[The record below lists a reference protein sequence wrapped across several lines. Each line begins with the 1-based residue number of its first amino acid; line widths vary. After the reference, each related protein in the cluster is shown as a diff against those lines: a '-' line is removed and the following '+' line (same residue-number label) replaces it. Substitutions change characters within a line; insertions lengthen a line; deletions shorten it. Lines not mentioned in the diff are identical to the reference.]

1 MSNNEVRVGVQA
13 TLDAKPVEAG
23 LDQISARAKRTAVDV
38 SKANTTSPGFGQ
50 KAADFLRDESKRA
63 ALIAAIRRDTDQT
76 SRSMERSARA
86 AREWMAAAKIR
97 PSATDWESQAMAR
110 AFQHRQQ
117 HSPFM
122 RGFQDVS
129 AWSTGVAS
137 RFSSKADADRHI
149 QDEIKRMSG
158 LAFGGTGTTNI
169 PYWQAMAGKYAGV
182 AGGLIGGMVTG
193 GGGLFGTMGA
203 GAGSLLGLIPG
214 AGKVLGPLAGASLG
228 KVGSLVDQGN
238 QDALGVAT
246 DVSAL
251 KHALGESSDSFDRLR
266 ARVQAASEGLAI
278 AYTESSKFAR
288 QYAEISNLQRSD
300 KDALQDE
307 LRTAYGMSRGFG
319 GDPGAGVQ
327 FMAQM
332 RLFGQVKDDKSA
344 KILAVNIADALERGG
359 NRSKMDEVLTAVSSF
374 TQQAARF
381 SLGSPDVLS
390 FASMMATATA
400 SRTPGL
406 DPAGAASLI
415 GQVDQSLRR
424 GGAYGQ
430 ASQIAIMSALHN
442 AHPGMSVFEI
452 QALMQAGMFAT
463 PEKVFG
469 PDSVLFKNAMST
481 GDMAQVAR
489 YRELASGAGAR
500 IRNIDPIMREAR
512 GYAVSNDE
520 YFASVANMFG
530 MSGAAHGSTLDAVLR
545 KDPGFARL
553 EGILAKSGISMD
565 KLNPASLSGISQVA
579 YTRDSKVLDSFAGKL
594 FKGEGYKQASA
605 QEKSEYAKA
614 VATSFESAQAQI
626 IKMLSERGREG
637 NIGDDTLQVQTDLRD
652 AYTRIGTETLGLTKD
667 IKAGVLALVEKVA
680 PESAVAR
687 EQRMLRE
694 TGART
699 QYLVDR
705 RQQLEDRVAGAKTP
719 FERRAALA
727 ELNRFAPTTGG
738 GLLSKWAIEPSIP
751 QPSEAEL
758 DPIFR
763 EAAKKYGVPLRELKA
778 FARKESGMR
787 NVVSAPNANGTVD
800 RGIMQLNSA
809 FDAERGIKNP
819 MDPAENIFAGARLLR
834 DLKNKNGGDLWK
846 AARDYNGSGERA
858 ERYADDYMRRLA
870 AEPADPYSVK
880 VPDLQD
886 AKSSAGQWTVMRGE
900 AVVRLVDESGR
911 DRGTATV
918 PMLSKWQNGGRA
930 MPAGS
935 R

>member
-1 MSNNEVRVGVQA
+1 MTNQVKIGVDADVEGALNAVDKIVRHTG
-13 TLDAKPVEAG
+13 
-23 LDQISARAKRTAVDV
+23 RAAVDV

-110 AFQHRQQ
+110 AFQHRQR

-158 LAFGGTGTTNI
+158 LAFGGTGQTNTGLAFGGTVPTNI

-182 AGGLIGGMVTG
+182 AGGLISGMVTG

-214 AGKVLGPLAGASLG
+214 PGKVLGPLAGASLG

-288 QYAEISNLQRSD
+288 QYAEISNLQRTD
-300 KDALQDE
+300 KDALRDE

-415 GQVDQSLRR
+415 GQVDQSMRR

-442 AHPGMSVFEI
+442 AHPGMSVFET
-452 QALMQAGMFAT
+452 QALMQGGMFAT

-489 YRELASGAGAR
+489 YRALAGGAGAR
-500 IRNIDPIMREAR
+500 TRNIDPIMREAR

-530 MSGAAHGSTLDAVLR
+530 LSGAAHGSTLDAVLR
-545 KDPGFARL
+545 KDPGFSRL

-565 KLNPASLSGISQVA
+565 KLNPASLSGIAQVA
-579 YTRDSKVLDSFAGKL
+579 YASDSKVLDSFAGKL

-687 EQRMLRE
+687 EQRERKNQE
-694 TGART
+694 VKVWGGEQISKARSGRLAALDAAYADLDARH
-699 QYLVDR
+699 QAGKVNDIGYQAAKSEFDR
-705 RQQLEDRVAGAKTP
+705 Q
-719 FERRAALA
+719 RAALGA
-727 ELNRFAPTTGG
+727 LPWRGAPKA
-738 GLLSKWAIEPSIP
+738 S
-751 QPSEAEL
+751 
-758 DPIFR
+758 
-763 EAAKKYGVPLRELKA
+763 PL
-778 FARKESGMR
+778 
-787 NVVSAPNANGTVD
+787 
-800 RGIMQLNSA
+800 
-809 FDAERGIKNP
+809 
-819 MDPAENIFAGARLLR
+819 
-834 DLKNKNGGDLWK
+834 
-846 AARDYNGSGERA
+846 
-858 ERYADDYMRRLA
+858 
-870 AEPADPYSVK
+870 
-880 VPDLQD
+880 
-886 AKSSAGQWTVMRGE
+886 
-900 AVVRLVDESGR
+900 SGR
-911 DRGTATV
+911 DFYAVFGPEALAAAQEAGV
-918 PMLSKWQNGGRA
+918 ADPMRA
-930 MPAGS
+930 AAQLL